1 MNLAFSLR
9 SPAFALPAGEAKRLF
24 VVKGGI
30 LFPAVY
36 LPEGSE
42 KFVGKKRKADSERT
56 RKNNASCHIAAVLH
70 LWTPNASP

>member
-9 SPAFALPAGEAKRLF
+9 SPALALPAGEAKRLF
-24 VVKGGI
+24 VVKGGT

-42 KFVGKKRKADSERT
+42 KFVGKKKKSRQ
-56 RKNNASCHIAAVLH
+56 
-70 LWTPNASP
+70 